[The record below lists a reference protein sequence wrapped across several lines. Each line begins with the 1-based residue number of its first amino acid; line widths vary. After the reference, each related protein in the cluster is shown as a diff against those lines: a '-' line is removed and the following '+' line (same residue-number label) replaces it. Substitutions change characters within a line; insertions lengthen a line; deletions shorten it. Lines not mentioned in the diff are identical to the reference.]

1 MEADVRK
8 RILLFLEEEKNT
20 TISAFAKRNGE
31 NQSKISRQ
39 IKFSTAI
46 SLNTILLLL
55 DEYKDLSAEW
65 LLRGVEPMYISDKPA
80 QAEVVPTT
88 APKVEITEKL
98 VELLQVQLEDMR
110 QEKNRLIEIISS
122 KGNVTQSN
130 INGSNVLSHE

>member
-20 TISAFAKRNGE
+20 TVSAFAKRNGE
-31 NQSKISRQ
+31 NQSKICRQ

-46 SLNTILLLL
+46 SLNTILLLM
-55 DEYKDLSAEW
+55 DEYKELSAEW
-65 LLRGVEPMYISDKPA
+65 LLRGEGPMYITEKPA
-80 QAEVVPTT
+80 LAEVTPV
-88 APKVEITEKL
+88 APKGEITEKL

>member
-20 TISAFAKRNGE
+20 TVSAFAKRRGE
-31 NQSKISRQ
+31 NQSKMSKQ
-39 IKFSTAI
+39 IKFLTAI
-46 SLNTILLLL
+46 SLNTILQLL

-65 LLRGVEPMYISDKPA
+65 LLRGDGPMYITDMPA
-80 QAEVVPTT
+80 QADVTPA
-88 APKVEITEKL
+88 APKGEITEKL

>member
-20 TISAFAKRNGE
+20 TVSAFAKRRGE
-31 NQSKISRQ
+31 NQSKMSKQ

-46 SLNTILLLL
+46 SLNTILQLL

-65 LLRGVEPMYISDKPA
+65 LLRGEGPMCITEKPA
-80 QAEVVPTT
+80 QAEVTPV
-88 APKVEITEKL
+88 APKGEITQQL
-98 VELLQVQLEDMR
+98 VELLRVQLDDMR
-110 QEKNRLIEIISS
+110 QEKNKLIDIISS

-130 INGSNVLSHE
+130 INGSNVVSHE

>member
-20 TISAFAKRNGE
+20 TVSAFAKRRGE
-31 NQSKISRQ
+31 NQSKLSKQ
-39 IKFSTAI
+39 LKFSTTI

-65 LLRGVEPMYISDKPA
+65 LLRGEGPMYITEKPV
-80 QAEVVPTT
+80 QAEVTPA
-88 APKVEITEKL
+88 APKGEITEKL

-122 KGNVTQSN
+122 QGNVTQSN

>member
-20 TISAFAKRNGE
+20 TVSAFAKRRGE
-31 NQSKISRQ
+31 NQSKMSKQ

-46 SLNTILLLL
+46 SLNTILQLL

-65 LLRGVEPMYISDKPA
+65 LLRGEGPMYISDKPT
-80 QAEVVPTT
+80 QAETINAT
-88 APKVEITEKL
+88 PKSEITEKL

>member
-20 TISAFAKRNGE
+20 TVSAFAKRRGE
-31 NQSKISRQ
+31 NQSKMSKQ

-46 SLNTILLLL
+46 SLNTILQLL
-55 DEYKDLSAEW
+55 DEYKELSAEW
-65 LLRGVEPMYISDKPA
+65 LLRGEGPMYISDKPA
-80 QAEVVPTT
+80 HAEVAPS
-88 APKVEITEKL
+88 APKGEITEKL

>member
-20 TISAFAKRNGE
+20 TVSAFAKRNGE
-31 NQSKISRQ
+31 NQSKICRQ

-55 DEYKDLSAEW
+55 DEYKELSAEW
-65 LLRGVEPMYISDKPA
+65 LLRGEGPMYISDKPA
-80 QAEVVPTT
+80 HAEV
-88 APKVEITEKL
+88 APSAHKGEITEKL

-110 QEKNRLIEIISS
+110 QEKNKLLDIISA
-122 KGNVTQSN
+122 KVNVTN
-130 INGSNVLSHE
+130 RTLTV